1 MYLNDIIYLNVICIM
16 GVRGLANVL
25 VMYQSKYGATKKY
38 AEWLAEK
45 LSCDLIKT
53 KDANINKVIK
63 YDTIILGGG
72 IYASGIAGISFLKK
86 NYTKL
91 KDKKIVVFA
100 VGASPYNEEAIKN
113 LKEHN
118 LRDELSKIPC
128 FYCRGAWNEEKMSWK
143 DRTLCNMLKK
153 VVLKKDPSK
162 YEPWEEAL
170 VEAIGSECDWTSKE
184 SINPIIDFIEAK

>member
-1 MYLNDIIYLNVICIM
+1 M
-16 GVRGLANVL
+16 GGRGLANVL

-100 VGASPYNEEAIKN
+100 VGASP
-113 LKEHN
+113 
-118 LRDELSKIPC
+118 
-128 FYCRGAWNEEKMSWK
+128 
-143 DRTLCNMLKK
+143 
-153 VVLKKDPSK
+153 
-162 YEPWEEAL
+162 
-170 VEAIGSECDWTSKE
+170 
-184 SINPIIDFIEAK
+184 